1 MVTRTNMMQDSL
13 LHEFL
18 IDGLKDIYWAENRLL
33 EAIPK
38 MQKEATTVQLEK
50 TLGEH
55 LEVTREQIQRL
66 DQIFD
71 LLGEKAT
78 GKKCDGMQGL
88 IKEGENVVEETEDG
102 SVTRD
107 VGIIVSAQKIEHYEI
122 AAYGGLAQLA
132 KTMGHDNVAELLDVT
147 LAEEKEAD
155 RMLTEIAENEINYEA
170 STEIR

>member
-1 MVTRTNMMQDSL
+1 METQSDMMKDSL
-13 LHEFL
+13 LHQFL
-18 IDGLKDIYWAENRLL
+18 IDGIKDIYWAENKLL
-33 EAIPK
+33 KAIPK

-55 LEVTREQIQRL
+55 LEITREQIQRL
-66 DQIFD
+66 DQVFD
-71 LLGEKAT
+71 LLGIKAA

-88 IKEGENVVEETEDG
+88 IEEGENVIDETEEG

-132 KTMGHDNVAELLDVT
+132 RTMGHDDVAELLNQT
-147 LAEEKEAD
+147 LQEEKEAD
-155 RMLTEIAENEINYEA
+155 RLLTEIAENDINYEA
-170 STEIR
+170 STETK

>member
-1 MVTRTNMMQDSL
+1 METKTDMMKDSL
-13 LHEFL
+13 LHQFL
-18 IDGLKDIYWAENRLL
+18 VDGLKDIYWAENRLL
-33 EAIPK
+33 KAIPK

-55 LEVTREQIQRL
+55 LDVTRDQIQRL

-71 LLGEKAT
+71 KLGIKAA

-88 IKEGENVVEETEDG
+88 LDEGEHVMEETEEG

-132 KTMGHDNVAELLDVT
+132 RTMGHNEIAELLDAT
-147 LAEEKEAD
+147 LQEEKEAD
-155 RMLTEIAENEINYEA
+155 RLLTEIAENDINYEA
-170 STEIR
+170 STETK

>member
-1 MVTRTNMMQDSL
+1 MEAQSDMMKDNL

-33 EAIPK
+33 KAIPK
-38 MQKEATTVQLEK
+38 MQKESTTVQLEK

-55 LEVTREQIQRL
+55 LEITRNQIQRL

-71 LLGEKAT
+71 KLGVKAA
-78 GKKCDGMQGL
+78 GKKCEGMAGL
-88 IKEGENVVEETEDG
+88 IEEGEDVIDETEDG

-132 KTMGHDNVAELLDVT
+132 RTMGHDDIAELLDQT
-147 LAEEKEAD
+147 LQEEKEAD
-155 RMLTEIAENEINYEA
+155 RLLTEIAENDINYEA
-170 STEIR
+170 STETK

>member
-1 MVTRTNMMQDSL
+1 L
-13 LHEFL
+13 LHQFL
-18 IDGLKDIYWAENRLL
+18 VDGLKDIYWAENRLL
-33 EAIPK
+33 KAIPK

-55 LEVTREQIQRL
+55 LDVTRDQIQRL

-71 LLGEKAT
+71 KLGLKAA

-88 IKEGENVVEETEDG
+88 IDEGEHVIDETEEG

-132 KTMGHDNVAELLDVT
+132 RTMGHNEIAELLDAT
-147 LAEEKEAD
+147 LQEEKEAD
-155 RMLTEIAENEINYEA
+155 RLLTEIAENDINYEA
-170 STEIR
+170 STETE

>member
-1 MVTRTNMMQDSL
+1 MEAQSAMSRDSL

-33 EAIPK
+33 KAIPK
-38 MQKEATTVQLEK
+38 MQKEATTVQLER

-55 LEVTREQIQRL
+55 LEVTKEQIERL
-66 DQIFD
+66 DQIFNM
-71 LLGEKAT
+71 LGVKAA
-78 GKKCDGMQGL
+78 GKKCEGMMGL
-88 IKEGENVVEETEDG
+88 NEEGEDVIDETEDG

-132 KTMGHDNVAELLDVT
+132 RTMGHDDIAELLDAT
-147 LAEEKEAD
+147 LQEEKEAD
-155 RMLTEIAENEINYEA
+155 RMLTEIAENDINYEA
-170 STEIR
+170 STETK

>member
-1 MVTRTNMMQDSL
+1 METRSEIMKDSL

-33 EAIPK
+33 DAIPK

-66 DQIFD
+66 DKIFN
-71 LLGEKAT
+71 LLGEKSA

-132 KTMGHDNVAELLDVT
+132 RTMGHDDIARLLDVT
-147 LAEEKEAD
+147 LKEEKEAD
-155 RMLTEIAENEINYEA
+155 RMLTEIAENDINYEA
-170 STEIR
+170 STETR

>member
-1 MVTRTNMMQDSL
+1 MEAQGMMKDSL

-18 IDGLKDIYWAENRLL
+18 IDGLKDIYWAENKLL
-33 EAIPK
+33 KAIPK

-71 LLGEKAT
+71 MLGIKAS
-78 GKKCDGMQGL
+78 GKKCEGMAGL
-88 IKEGENVVEETEDG
+88 IEEGEDVIDETEDG

-132 KTMGHDNVAELLDVT
+132 RTMGHDDVAELLDAT
-147 LAEEKEAD
+147 LQEEKEAD
-155 RMLTEIAENEINYEA
+155 RLLTEIAENDINYEA
-170 STEIR
+170 STETK

>member
-1 MVTRTNMMQDSL
+1 METQSDMMKDSL
-13 LHEFL
+13 LHQFL
-18 IDGLKDIYWAENRLL
+18 VDGLKDIYWAENRLL
-33 EAIPK
+33 KAIPK

-55 LEVTREQIQRL
+55 LDVTRDQIQRL

-71 LLGEKAT
+71 KLGLKAA

-88 IKEGENVVEETEDG
+88 IDEGEHVIDETEEG

-132 KTMGHDNVAELLDVT
+132 RTMGHN
-147 LAEEKEAD
+147 
-155 RMLTEIAENEINYEA
+155 EIAENDINYDA
-170 STEIR
+170 STETK

>member
-1 MVTRTNMMQDSL
+1 MEAQSDMMKDSL

-18 IDGLKDIYWAENRLL
+18 IDGLKDIYWAENKLL
-33 EAIPK
+33 KAIPK

-50 TLGEH
+50 TLGQH
-55 LEVTREQIQRL
+55 LEITREQIQRL

-71 LLGEKAT
+71 KLGVKAS
-78 GKKCDGMQGL
+78 GKKCEGMQGL
-88 IKEGENVVEETEDG
+88 IEEGEDVIDETEEG

-132 KTMGHDNVAELLDVT
+132 RTMGHDDVAQLLDQT
-147 LAEEKEAD
+147 LQEEKEAD
-155 RMLTEIAENEINYEA
+155 RLLTEIAENDINYEA
-170 STEIR
+170 STETK

>member
-1 MVTRTNMMQDSL
+1 METQSDMMKDSL
-13 LHEFL
+13 LHQFL
-18 IDGLKDIYWAENRLL
+18 VDGLKDIYWAENRLL
-33 EAIPK
+33 KAIPK

-55 LEVTREQIQRL
+55 LDVTRDQIQRL

-71 LLGEKAT
+71 KLGLKAA

-88 IKEGENVVEETEDG
+88 IDEGEHVIDETEEG

-132 KTMGHDNVAELLDVT
+132 RTMGHNEIAELLDAT
-147 LAEEKEAD
+147 LQEEKEAD
-155 RMLTEIAENEINYEA
+155 RLLTEIAENDINYEA
-170 STEIR
+170 STETE

>member
-1 MVTRTNMMQDSL
+1 MEAQSAMSRDSL

-18 IDGLKDIYWAENRLL
+18 IDGIKDIYWAENRLL
-33 EAIPK
+33 KVIPK
-38 MQKEATTVQLEK
+38 MQKEATTVQLER

-71 LLGEKAT
+71 MLGVKAA
-78 GKKCDGMQGL
+78 GKKCEGMAGL
-88 IKEGENVVEETEDG
+88 IEEGEDVMDETQDG

-132 KTMGHDNVAELLDVT
+132 RTMGHDDIAELLDAT
-147 LAEEKEAD
+147 LQEEKEAD
-155 RMLTEIAENEINYEA
+155 RMLTEIAENDINYEA
-170 STEIR
+170 STETK

>member
-1 MVTRTNMMQDSL
+1 MEAKSDMMKDSL
-13 LHEFL
+13 LHVFL
-18 IDGLKDIYWAENRLL
+18 IEGLKDIYWAENKLL
-33 EAIPK
+33 KAIPK

-55 LEVTREQIQRL
+55 LEITRDQIQRL

-71 LLGEKAT
+71 MLGVKAA
-78 GKKCDGMQGL
+78 GKKCEGMAGL
-88 IKEGENVVEETEDG
+88 IEEGEDVMDETEEG

-132 KTMGHDNVAELLDVT
+132 RTMGHDDIAGLLDET
-147 LAEEKEAD
+147 LQEEKEAD
-155 RMLTEIAENEINYEA
+155 RLLTEIAENDINYEA
-170 STEIR
+170 STETK

>member
-1 MVTRTNMMQDSL
+1 METKTDMMKDSL
-13 LHEFL
+13 LHQFL
-18 IDGLKDIYWAENRLL
+18 VDGLKDIYWAENRLL
-33 EAIPK
+33 KAIPK

-55 LEVTREQIQRL
+55 LDVTRDQIQRL

-71 LLGEKAT
+71 KLGLKAA

-88 IKEGENVVEETEDG
+88 IDEGEHVIDETEEG

-132 KTMGHDNVAELLDVT
+132 RTMGHNEIAELLDAT
-147 LAEEKEAD
+147 LQEEKEAD
-155 RMLTEIAENEINYEA
+155 RLLTEIAENDINYEA
-170 STEIR
+170 STETE

>member
-1 MVTRTNMMQDSL
+1 MEAQSDMMKDNL

-18 IDGLKDIYWAENRLL
+18 IDGLRDIYWAENRLL
-33 EAIPK
+33 KAIPK
-38 MQKEATTVQLEK
+38 MQKESTTVQLEK

-55 LEVTREQIQRL
+55 LEITRNQIQRL

-71 LLGEKAT
+71 KLGIKAA
-78 GKKCDGMQGL
+78 GKKCEGMKGL
-88 IKEGENVVEETEDG
+88 IDEGEDVIDETEEG

-132 KTMGHDNVAELLDVT
+132 RTMGHDDIAELLDQT
-147 LAEEKEAD
+147 LQEEKEAD
-155 RMLTEIAENEINYEA
+155 RLLTEIAENDINYEA
-170 STEIR
+170 STETK

>member
-1 MVTRTNMMQDSL
+1 MEAQSEMMKDSL
-13 LHEFL
+13 LHKFM
-18 IDGLKDIYWAENRLL
+18 IDGLKDIYWAENKLL
-33 EAIPK
+33 KALPK

-55 LEVTREQIQRL
+55 LEITRDQIQRL

-71 LLGEKAT
+71 MLGEKAT
-78 GKKCDGMQGL
+78 GKKCEGMQGL
-88 IKEGENVVEETEDG
+88 ITEGEDVIDETEEG

-132 KTMGHDNVAELLDVT
+132 RTMGHDDIAELLDQT
-147 LAEEKEAD
+147 LQEEKEAD
-155 RMLTEIAENEINYEA
+155 RLLTEIAENDINYEA
-170 STEIR
+170 STETE

>member
-1 MVTRTNMMQDSL
+1 MMKDNL

-33 EAIPK
+33 KAIPK
-38 MQKEATTVQLEK
+38 MQKESTTVQLEK

-55 LEVTREQIQRL
+55 LEITRNQIQRL

-71 LLGEKAT
+71 KLGVKAA
-78 GKKCDGMQGL
+78 GKKCEGMAGL
-88 IKEGENVVEETEDG
+88 IEEGEDVIDETEDG

-132 KTMGHDNVAELLDVT
+132 RTMGHDDIAELLDQT
-147 LAEEKEAD
+147 LQEEKEAD
-155 RMLTEIAENEINYEA
+155 RLLTEIAENDINYEA
-170 STEIR
+170 STETK

>member
-1 MVTRTNMMQDSL
+1 MEAQSVMSRDSL

-33 EAIPK
+33 KAIPK
-38 MQKEATTVQLEK
+38 MQKEATTVQLER

-55 LEVTREQIQRL
+55 LEVTKEQIQRL

-71 LLGEKAT
+71 MLGVKAA
-78 GKKCDGMQGL
+78 GKKCEGMRGL
-88 IKEGENVVEETEDG
+88 IEEGEDVMDETEEG

-132 KTMGHDNVAELLDVT
+132 RTMGHDDIAELLDAT
-147 LAEEKEAD
+147 LQEEKEAD
-155 RMLTEIAENEINYEA
+155 RMLTEIAENDINYEV
-170 STEIR
+170 STEKK